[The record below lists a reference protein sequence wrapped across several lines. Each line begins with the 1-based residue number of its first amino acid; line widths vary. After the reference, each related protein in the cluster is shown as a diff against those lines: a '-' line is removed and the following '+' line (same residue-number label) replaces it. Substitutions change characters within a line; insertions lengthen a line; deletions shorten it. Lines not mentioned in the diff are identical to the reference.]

1 MAPAPAS
8 GRDDEPD
15 SVVEL
20 APEFELDHAPDGP
33 APPSDP
39 ALDPDHELDSEPEPA
54 ADPAK
59 RSTAVPLDEPEPELE
74 HPPLAPPLNPA
85 DPPPVPE
92 RLSLN
97 PYQHRKTRVR
107 VKDPDPKLDPE
118 PTHDDVPEPQPDAE
132 PAFPA
137 EPEPE
142 P

>member
-59 RSTAVPLDEPEPELE
+59 RSTAGKNARHELFQM
-74 HPPLAPPLNPA
+74 HPFTSELIHF
-85 DPPPVPE
+85 
-92 RLSLN
+92 S
-97 PYQHRKTRVR
+97 VR
-107 VKDPDPKLDPE
+107 HL
-118 PTHDDVPEPQPDAE
+118 
-132 PAFPA
+132 
-137 EPEPE
+137 
-142 P
+142 